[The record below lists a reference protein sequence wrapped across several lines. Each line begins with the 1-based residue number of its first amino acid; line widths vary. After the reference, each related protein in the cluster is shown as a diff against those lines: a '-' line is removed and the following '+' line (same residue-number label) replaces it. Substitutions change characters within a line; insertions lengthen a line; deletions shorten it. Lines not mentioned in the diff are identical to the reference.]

1 METTKTPFYAKA
13 SLIFIGL
20 FAFFAMLYVA
30 QTVIVPVIYA
40 IIFAIALSPLTDF
53 FVRKKMNRIMA
64 IALSL
69 MIVLFTTVSLGVVL
83 SSQMSVFSQTF
94 PKLLDKFSETLN
106 NAVNWASQRF
116 NISHFQLN
124 KLIADTKSGMLN
136 DGKAAIGTTFNT
148 ISRLLVVLVL
158 IPVYI
163 FMLLFY
169 RPLLIEF
176 VYRVFGPENRDE
188 VHEVLVST
196 KTIIQKYLSG
206 LLLEAIIIATLNSL
220 GLLLLG
226 IDYAIIMGVIG
237 AILNVIPFVGGIIAV
252 ALPVTIAFVTK
263 SSLTYPLLVIVVYV
277 IIQFIDNHYV
287 IPKVVA
293 SKVKLNAFISI
304 VAVLAFGEL
313 WGIAGMFLSIP
324 ITAIVKV
331 ICDDI
336 VALRPW
342 GFLLGDTMP
351 PISIFKLKLK
361 KRNTA

>member
-1 METTKTPFYAKA
+1 METTKIPFYAKA

-20 FAFFAMLYVA
+20 FAFFAVLYVA
-30 QTVIVPVIYA
+30 QSIIVPIIYA
-40 IIFAIALSPLTDF
+40 IIFAIALSPLVDF

-69 MIVLFTTVSLGVVL
+69 FIVLFTTVLIGMIL
-83 SSQMSVFSQTF
+83 SSQMSVFAQAF
-94 PKLLDKFSETLN
+94 PKLLDKFYQTLN
-106 NAVNWASQRF
+106 NSVAWASKRF
-116 NISHFQLN
+116 NISPVQLN
-124 KLIADTKSGMLN
+124 KLIANTKNDLLN
-136 DGKAAIGTTFNT
+136 GSEAAIGTTVNT
-148 ISRLLVVLVL
+148 MSRLLIVLVL

-176 VYRVFGPENRDE
+176 IYRVFGQANRDE
-188 VHEVLVST
+188 VHGVLVST

-206 LLLEAIIIATLNSL
+206 LLLEAVIIATLNSV
-220 GLLLLG
+220 GLLMLG

-237 AILNVIPFVGGIIAV
+237 AILNVIPFIGGIIAV
-252 ALPVTIAFVTK
+252 ALPMTIAFVTI
-263 SSLTYPLLVIVVYV
+263 SSLTYPLLVMGLYI

-293 SKVKLNAFISI
+293 SKVKLNALISI
-304 VAVLAFGEL
+304 IAVLAFGEL
-313 WGIAGMFLSIP
+313 WGIQGMFLSIP
-324 ITAIVKV
+324 LTAIVKV

-336 VALRPW
+336 EALRPW

-351 PISIFKLKLK
+351 TISIFKLKLK